1 MEKIKVFC
9 STHRYYYNGNEC
21 PFCREERI
29 KALNKRFNCDVIEC
43 KEENNMEKSKD
54 REITK
59 DDLDKLVNKFKR

>member
-9 STHRYYYNGNEC
+9 PTHHYYYNGNEC

-29 KALNKRFNCDVIEC
+29 KALNKKFNCDVIES
-43 KEENNMEKSKD
+43 KDEKNMEKSKD